1 MHKNHIMGFQIRQ
14 AGPEDVAI
22 LFKFICELAEYE
34 KLRDDVSATEDI
46 LYESLFVKRQ
56 AEAIIAE
63 ENGVSVGF
71 AIYFHNFS
79 TFKGKAGLYLED
91 LYVRTEYRGKG
102 YGKRLLLRLSEI
114 AKERECERFDWAVLK
129 WNKPSIEFYK
139 NMGAEPLDEW
149 VTFRLTKF

>member
-1 MHKNHIMGFQIRQ
+1 MGFQIRQ